1 MKLIFR
7 YMKPYARAIAAVM
20 GLKLAATMVEL
31 LLPYILEHIIDVT
44 VPTGNLVQILLWGL
58 LMILTAVATRQLNV
72 TANRGAVENAHNVS
86 YNIRQD
92 LFIKTANL
100 SGSQFDAFGLPSLI
114 SRMTSDSYNVQSCAQ
129 SLQTLCVRAPIML
142 VGGILITMTMD
153 WVLSAVLCV
162 MLPIMLVVILSV
174 SRYGIPLYNKV
185 QESLDDVVRVMRE
198 NITGIRVVKALSKT
212 DYEKR
217 RFAASNDAM
226 TRNDVRASTVMALPG
241 PIMQLCLNTG
251 LTLVVFIGAI
261 RVNNG
266 QMNPGVILAFLTY
279 FNMVLQGVMAINR
292 IFMMISKA
300 SASANRIA
308 LIMAAPQD
316 QRVLS
321 EEEAKKP
328 AGDEFI
334 RFEHVNFSY
343 GEAGTAQAEAFGGSS
358 REQCLYDIDFSIRRG
373 ESLGIIGPTGCG
385 KTTIVNLLMRFYDVE
400 DGGVFVDGKDVR
412 SYEKDDLHR
421 KFGVVFQNDMVF
433 NDTLRQNISFGRDI
447 PEDRLTQAT
456 KDAMAAEYIAGLD
469 GGLDY
474 MADIKGANLSGGQK
488 QRLLIARAPAAKP
501 EILILDD
508 SSSAL
513 DYKTD
518 ASLRKAVFENYGGTT
533 TILIAQRV
541 SSVMNMTNIL
551 VMDNGRCI
559 GYGNHEHLLETCP
572 EYKDIFNTQMG
583 ALA

>member
-44 VPTGNLVQILLWGL
+44 VPSGNLARIFLWGV
-58 LMILTAVATRQLNV
+58 LMILTAVAARQLNV

-92 LFIKTANL
+92 LFLKTANL
-100 SGSQFDAFGLPSLI
+100 SGSQFDTFGLPSLI

-162 MLPIMLVVILSV
+162 MLPIMLVVILGV

-217 RFAASNDAM
+217 RFAASNDTM
-226 TRNDVRASTVMALPG
+226 TRNDIKASTIMALPG

-251 LTLVVFIGAI
+251 LTLVVFIGAV

-266 QMNPGVILAFLTY
+266 QMDPGVILAFLTY

-308 LIMAAPQD
+308 RIMAAPED
-316 QRVLS
+316 QKVLGAD
-321 EEEAKKP
+321 EAKKP
-328 AGDEFI
+328 SGDGFI

-343 GEAGTAQAEAFGGSS
+343 GESGTAQAEAFGGSS
-358 REQCLYDIDFSIRRG
+358 REQCLYDIDFTVKKG

-385 KTTIVNLLMRFYDVE
+385 KTTIINLLMRFYDVE
-400 DGGVFVDGKDVR
+400 DGGVFVDGRDVR
-412 SYEKDDLHR
+412 SYEKDELHR

-433 NDTLRQNISFGRDI
+433 NDTLRRNITFGRTI
-447 PEDRLTQAT
+447 AEEDLQKAT
-456 KDAMAAEYIAGLD
+456 EDAMAAEYIAGLD
-469 GGLDY
+469 DGLDY

-488 QRLLIARAPAAKP
+488 QRLLIARALAGNP
-501 EILILDD
+501 EILVLDD

-518 ASLRKAVFENYGGTT
+518 ASLRKAIFENHKGTT
-533 TILIAQRV
+533 TIMVAQRV
-541 SSVMNMTNIL
+541 SSVMNLTNIL

-559 GYGNHEHLLETCP
+559 GYGSHEHLLKTCP
-572 EYKDIFNTQMG
+572 EYRDIFQTQMG